1 MRLHTPRQAPGQG
14 KKAEKAP
21 EEKPVAAWK
30 PTREGYLRFLVQ
42 SKAVYDTLE
51 GIMASGVRPEYGV
64 FTKTG
69 LERGPALAEDVQ
81 WMAEAYGMAVPAVEE
96 GSSGDT
102 YSKYLQDIS
111 KSNPQAFICHWY
123 NQYFAHTAGGIMIGK
138 RMSAELLDGKTLK
151 FYEWEGDVKE
161 HLARVRERINEGAE
175 GWTREEKDK
184 CLEETELSFK
194 YSGALLRE
202 IAGGGGH

>member
-1 MRLHTPRQAPGQG
+1 
-14 KKAEKAP
+14 
-21 EEKPVAAWK
+21 
-30 PTREGYLRFLVQ
+30 
-42 SKAVYDTLE
+42 
-51 GIMASGVRPEYGV
+51 
-64 FTKTG
+64 
-69 LERGPALAEDVQ
+69 
-81 WMAEAYGMAVPAVEE
+81 
-96 GSSGDT
+96 
-102 YSKYLQDIS
+102 
-111 KSNPQAFICHWY
+111 
-123 NQYFAHTAGGIMIGK
+123 MIGK

-161 HLARVRERINEGAE
+161 HLARWGAARACSAAVSCAQSPPLTYNMGRGARRVRERINEGAE